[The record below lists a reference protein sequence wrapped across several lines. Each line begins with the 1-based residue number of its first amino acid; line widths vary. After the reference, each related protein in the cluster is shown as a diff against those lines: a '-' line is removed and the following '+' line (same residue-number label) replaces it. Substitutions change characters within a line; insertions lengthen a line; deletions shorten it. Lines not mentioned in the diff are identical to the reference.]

1 MTTAHQ
7 EALLTSLACR
17 VYYEDTDAGGVVYHA
32 NYLRFMERARS
43 EWLRERGFDPHQLKE
58 SYQLLF
64 VVRSIEIKYL
74 APALLGDLL
83 TVSAQ
88 LLSLERGLLT
98 FDQRVWR
105 QEQELSRALIRVVSV
120 STETF
125 KSINVPNS
133 MKQALGVIW

>member
-1 MTTAHQ
+1 MMTDSTHKITT
-7 EALLTSLACR
+7 LSCR

-43 EWLRERGFDPHQLKE
+43 EWLRERGFDPHTLKE
-58 SYQLLF
+58 QYQLLF

-74 APALLGDLL
+74 APAILADLL
-83 TVSAQ
+83 TVGAE
-88 LLSLERGLLT
+88 LVSLDRGLLT

-105 QEQELSRALIRVVSV
+105 GEQELSRALVRVVSV

-125 KSINVPNS
+125 KSINVPDS
-133 MKQALGVIW
+133 MKQALGVIL

>member
-1 MTTAHQ
+1 MKK
-7 EALLTSLACR
+7 EESNLLTTLTCR

-43 EWLRERGFDPHQLKE
+43 EWLRERGFDPHNLKE
-58 SYQLLF
+58 QYQLLF

-74 APALLGDLL
+74 APAILADLL
-83 TVSAQ
+83 TVSAE
-88 LLSLERGLLT
+88 LLSLDRGLLT

-105 QEQELSRALIRVVSV
+105 GEQELSRAQVRVVSV

-133 MKQALGVIW
+133 MKQALGVIL